1 MHLPS
6 LACSA
11 SAVYECVIFKGL
23 RPPAA
28 GPPEEEGHED
38 TRPRGYEATGLEP
51 RPPGGLLGA
60 SGGLLGASWGP
71 LGGLLGASWG
81 PLGASWARLV
91 ASWARPGASWG
102 FLGSS
107 WMPPG
112 GVLGASWGLLGASG
126 ASLGPPGEA
135 PGGSGARKYRK
146 NHVFSRILQGFRGG
160 PGTPQNLGERLRG
173 GNLTCFGPGGG
184 DYRRGGQSLDSS

>member
-1 MHLPS
+1 MFIFIIILLLLLILIQGATPS
-6 LACSA
+6 CR
-11 SAVYECVIFKGL
+11 
-23 RPPAA
+23 RPRTR
-28 GPPEEEGHED
+28 GHE
-38 TRPRGYEATGLEP
+38 ATKL
-51 RPPGGLLGA
+51 RAWSLVLK
-60 SGGLLGASWGP
+60 
-71 LGGLLGASWG
+71 ASWG
-81 PLGASWARLV
+81 PLGASWGP
-91 ASWARPGASWG
+91 PGGLLGPLGRVLWPLG
-102 FLGSS
+102 RVLGLLGSS
-107 WMPPG
+107 WGPPG